1 MRVLLTNKPLRY
13 RAGSELYI
21 YDVAVELLKRG
32 HEPIVFSTVMGEVG
46 ELLRAATVPVVD
58 DLARVAVTPDIIH
71 GQHHFDTL
79 IAALTFPAVPALSL
93 SHACT
98 PSADDTP
105 LFPTPLPYI

>member
-79 IAALTFPAVPALSL
+79 IAALTL
-93 SHACT
+93 
-98 PSADDTP
+98 PSAPP
-105 LFPTPLPYI
+105 LHVFARLGPLGGGP